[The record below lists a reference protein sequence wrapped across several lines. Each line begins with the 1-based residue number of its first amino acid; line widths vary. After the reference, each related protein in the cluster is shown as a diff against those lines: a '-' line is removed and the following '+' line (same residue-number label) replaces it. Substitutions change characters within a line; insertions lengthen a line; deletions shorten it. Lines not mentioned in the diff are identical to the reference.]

1 MKNAIA
7 CGLVLALMVC
17 VVPAAALSPTAFD
30 DYLTPPIGGCYS
42 AELSPYFGNLL
53 ENDWI
58 FDIPV
63 TIEIIQGPRNGS
75 VHIFQTGVDDYW
87 RAGDVIY
94 NMHEIDFPFDTVP
107 IIHDSFQ
114 YRLNNPQTGQYSN
127 TATVYIDPVR
137 YITIPDRAEL
147 HTPEDTELIFD
158 GFSHSEEEGRGC
170 FSGAAG
176 WSAKIMDG
184 PDHGTITFGYGYEGE
199 PPGSGPLHYLPDAG
213 FTGWDHLTYICRT
226 EEKADY
232 GDCFS
237 QPSELW
243 ISVGSEPY
251 PSPEFPSA
259 LLPVILLAG
268 VLGSVLLIRRTRE
281 K

>member
-114 YRLNNPQTGQYSN
+114 YRLYDPQTGEYSN
-127 TATVYIDPVR
+127 TATVVIDPVR
-137 YITIPDRAEL
+137 YVNIPDRTVL
-147 HTPEDTELIFD
+147 HTPEDTEVFFTGFKD
-158 GFSHSEEEGRGC
+158 GGC
-170 FSGAAG
+170 FSEPG
-176 WSAKIMDG
+176 WDIDITDG
-184 PDHGTITFGYGYEGE
+184 PDHGNVAFGFDSDEEPSGY
-199 PPGSGPLHYLPDAG
+199 PFRYIPDAG

-226 EEKADY
+226 ETAEY

-251 PSPEFPSA
+251 PSPEFPSV

-268 VLGSVLLIRRTRE
+268 FLGSVLLIHRTRE